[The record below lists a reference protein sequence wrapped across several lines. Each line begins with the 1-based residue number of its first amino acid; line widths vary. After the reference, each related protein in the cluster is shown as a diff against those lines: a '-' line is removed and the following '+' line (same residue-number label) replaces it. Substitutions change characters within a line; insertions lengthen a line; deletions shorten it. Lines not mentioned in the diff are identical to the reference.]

1 MQYTPLVPAL
11 RRWKQVDLYRFK
23 ASLIY
28 IESYK
33 PARTTQLDPVK
44 NNKVGS
50 YKDS

>member
-1 MQYTPLVPAL
+1 MQYLPIIPAL

-28 IESYK
+28 TVSYRT
-33 PARTTQLDPVK
+33 ARATQLDPVK
-44 NNKVGS
+44 NKKVGS